1 MAFESAGDDQDP
13 SGSVSA
19 SDNAPARM
27 EVEAQASHTDSED

>member
-1 MAFESAGDDQDP
+1 MTFESAGDDQDP

-19 SDNAPARM
+19 SDYADTM